1 MKIYDTLM
9 NRKVDFVPVNEGEA
23 KIYLCGPTV
32 YDYGHLGHGRS
43 AVAFDLLRRYLIY
56 RGYRVVFVRNWT
68 DIDDK
73 TIERARK
80 ENTTVKELTERFIQI
95 YREDYSK
102 LNVLEPD
109 FDPKPTEHIP
119 EIIDII
125 KRLFDRG
132 HAYILEDGV
141 YFDIST
147 FPDYGRLSGQNLDE
161 LIEGARVEV
170 TKGKR
175 NPGDFVLWKFEKPG
189 EPSWESPWGRGRPGW
204 HIECTA
210 MSVKYLGEEFDI
222 HCGGQ
227 DLTFPHHEDE
237 IAQARGAGFAFARYW
252 MHNGFLKI
260 ENEKMS
266 KSLGNFFTLREI
278 FKKYSPAVVRFF
290 LLSTHYRAP
299 LNFSFEALD
308 QAENALQRYNDFI
321 VRIMDVRES
330 AGVSSIAEDST
341 PLESKELEVFGKL
354 VASTKKGFCEAM
366 DDDLNISRALA
377 EISEFVRKVN
387 IMIDRNEIGPGE
399 AEMVYGF
406 MKEIN
411 SVLGVFTLE
420 RELLPEEIEELIRKR
435 AEARKARNFAEAD
448 RIRDELMKMGIILE
462 DTKEGTRWKRKI

>member
-1 MKIYDTLM
+1 
-9 NRKVDFVPVNEGEA
+9 
-23 KIYLCGPTV
+23 
-32 YDYGHLGHGRS
+32 
-43 AVAFDLLRRYLIY
+43 
-56 RGYRVVFVRNWT
+56 
-68 DIDDK
+68 
-73 TIERARK
+73 
-80 ENTTVKELTERFIQI
+80 
-95 YREDYSK
+95 
-102 LNVLEPD
+102 
-109 FDPKPTEHIP
+109 
-119 EIIDII
+119 
-125 KRLFDRG
+125 
-132 HAYILEDGV
+132 
-141 YFDIST
+141 
-147 FPDYGRLSGQNLDE
+147 
-161 LIEGARVEV
+161 
-170 TKGKR
+170 
-175 NPGDFVLWKFEKPG
+175 
-189 EPSWESPWGRGRPGW
+189 
-204 HIECTA
+204 
-210 MSVKYLGEEFDI
+210 
-222 HCGGQ
+222 
-227 DLTFPHHEDE
+227 
-237 IAQARGAGFAFARYW
+237 

-387 IMIDRNEIGPGE
+387 IMIDRNEIGHEE

-435 AEARKARNFAEAD
+435 AEARKVRNFAEAD
-448 RIRDELMKMGIILE
+448 RIRDELMEMGIILE

>member
-1 MKIYDTLM
+1 MKIYDTLTK
-9 NRKVDFVPVNEGEA
+9 RKVDFRPVKEGEA

-73 TIERARK
+73 TIERARR
-80 ENTTVKELTERFIQI
+80 ENTSVKELTERFIKI
-95 YREDYSK
+95 YKEDYSR
-102 LNVLEPD
+102 LNILEPD
-109 FDPKPTEHIP
+109 FDPKPTEHIS
-119 EIIDII
+119 EIIEII
-125 KRLFDRG
+125 KRLFERG
-132 HAYILEDGV
+132 HAYILDDGV

-147 FPDYGRLSGQNLDE
+147 FQNYGMLSGQNLDG

-170 TKGKR
+170 VKGKR
-175 NPGDFVLWKFEKPG
+175 NPGDFALWKFEKPG

-210 MSVKYLGEEFDI
+210 MSVKYLGGEFDI

-237 IAQARGAGFAFARYW
+237 IAQAIGAGFRFARYW

-278 FKKYSPAVVRFF
+278 FKKYSPPVVRFF

-299 LNFSFEALD
+299 LNFSFEALA

-321 VRIMDVRES
+321 IRILEIKDKAEGGLKQEDVNPSETKKS
-330 AGVSSIAEDST
+330 NKIE
-341 PLESKELEVFGKL
+341 ELIEG
-354 VASTKKGFCEAM
+354 ARKGFCEAM

-377 EISEFVRKVN
+377 ELSEFVRKVN
-387 IMIDRNEIGPGE
+387 ILVDKDGIGPGE
-399 AEMVYGF
+399 ANNIYDFMV
-406 MKEIN
+406 EIN
-411 SVLGVFTLE
+411 SVLGVFNLGK
-420 RELLPEEIEELIRKR
+420 ELLDEEIEELIKKR
-435 AEARKARNFAEAD
+435 TEARKVRNFAEAD
-448 RIRDELMKMGIILE
+448 RIRNELMKMGIILE
-462 DTKEGTRWKRKI
+462 DTKEGTRWKRKT

>member
-9 NRKVDFVPVNEGEA
+9 KRKVDFVPVNEGEA

-95 YREDYSK
+95 YREDYGK

-125 KRLFDRG
+125 KRLVDRG

-330 AGVSSIAEDST
+330 AGVSSIAEDSN
-341 PLESKELEVFGKL
+341 PVKFKELEIIGKL

-387 IMIDRNEIGPGE
+387 IMIDRNEIGHEE

-435 AEARKARNFAEAD
+435 AEARKVRNFAEAD
-448 RIRDELMKMGIILE
+448 RIRDELMEMGIILE

>member
-9 NRKVDFVPVNEGEA
+9 KRKVDFVPVNEGEA

-95 YREDYSK
+95 YREDYGK

-125 KRLFDRG
+125 KRLVDRG

-278 FKKYSPAVVRFF
+278 FKRYSPAVVRFF

-435 AEARKARNFAEAD
+435 AEARKVRNFAEAD

>member
-9 NRKVDFVPVNEGEA
+9 KRKVDFVPVNEGEA

-56 RGYRVVFVRNWT
+56 RDYRVVFVRNWT

-80 ENTTVKELTERFIQI
+80 EKTTVKELTERFIQI
-95 YREDYSK
+95 YREDYGK

-125 KRLFDRG
+125 KRLVDRG

-330 AGVSSIAEDST
+330 AGVSSIAEDSN
-341 PLESKELEVFGKL
+341 PVKFKELEIIGKL

-435 AEARKARNFAEAD
+435 AEARKVRNFAEAD